1 MSHLIGIDNNAKHK
15 GGFAMKKLL
24 KLTALILA
32 AAITFTFSGCMDRI
46 IEELTT
52 DYIPEEECRL
62 LSGIDAEIYTYSDK
76 LQLYLSFD
84 YPDELS
90 INCGKDGEDE
100 WYEILR
106 GDFSESAWYDHKHVV
121 LFNDVYY
128 EFDIGKYKVG
138 RFNKDGDP
146 VYELKEYTKSEFA
159 KAYPDYESFEW
170 YGVTNT
176 PETTFTEQ

>member
-1 MSHLIGIDNNAKHK
+1 MSHLTGISNNTKRK
-15 GGFAMKKLL
+15 GAFTMRKIFISAF
-24 KLTALILA
+24 LILT
-32 AAITFTFSGCMDRI
+32 AAITLTFSGCTSYI
-46 IEELTT
+46 VEKLTT
-52 DYIPEEECRL
+52 TYIPEEDCHL

-90 INCGKDGEDE
+90 VNCGTDGEEE

-106 GDFSESAWYDHKHVV
+106 GDFTEAAWYDHKHVV
-121 LFNDVYY
+121 LFNDIYY

-138 RFNKDGDP
+138 RFNKDGEP

-159 KAYPDYESFEW
+159 EAYPDYELFEW

-176 PETTFTEQ
+176 PETTQE